1 MLVFQQTFG
10 FGASLQV
17 IGGSSSKITTDLG
30 HEAFYLGKKPFHLH
44 DYLHFSFRY
53 FHIIYNRHR

>member
-30 HEAFYLGKKPFHLH
+30 HEAFYLGKNPSICMVTFTFPFVI
-44 DYLHFSFRY
+44 ST
-53 FHIIYNRHR
+53 